1 MDDDPRFLFQHLDL
15 AVVKEIVTRGH
26 YKKDG
31 VEYDRLSLT
40 LVRGDQLQSSSKHWV
55 VQRAPDAGGAS
66 GRISPTTRRTRGPL
80 LLALIVVAA
89 VVGA

>member
-1 MDDDPRFLFQHLDL
+1 VDDDPRFLFQHLDL

-55 VQRAPDAGGAS
+55 VQGH
-66 GRISPTTRRTRGPL
+66 PTPVERVAESVQRRGEPEVRSS
-80 LLALIVVAA
+80 
-89 VVGA
+89 